1 MHVKF
6 HIPLTSSKSQVF
18 LWNCKEFRKYD
29 TVCTICTW
37 QVGHTCHCPMPFQVS
52 RLLPFV
58 GVVRVQESTLQTD
71 IKIAS
76 PFSKHVHNYMFD
88 LHMPI
93 IFQKFEYSFGL
104 SVSITTASSQ
114 GALHLAIHRISW
126 LQFGPRPSDRCKFCC
141 CWLLFNSHPMVETN
155 PNQWE
160 SRRGQRRDL
169 GMSVVQ

>member
-1 MHVKF
+1 
-6 HIPLTSSKSQVF
+6 
-18 LWNCKEFRKYD
+18 
-29 TVCTICTW
+29 
-37 QVGHTCHCPMPFQVS
+37 MPFQVS

-104 SVSITTASSQ
+104 SVSITTSGIVPRS
-114 GALHLAIHRISW
+114 LAPGDS
-126 LQFGPRPSDRCKFCC
+126 
-141 CWLLFNSHPMVETN
+141 
-155 PNQWE
+155 PNFMAAIWPTAQ
-160 SRRGQRRDL
+160 
-169 GMSVVQ
+169 